1 LRRDFS
7 APDDHEGMAT
17 FSGLQ
22 TRWFYLSAAEK
33 VVFEAAGFWKSGSDL
48 TML

>member
-1 LRRDFS
+1 
-7 APDDHEGMAT
+7 MAT

-22 TRWFYLSAAEK
+22 TRWFYRLAAEK
-33 VVFEAAGFWKSGSDL
+33 VVFEAACFWKSGSDL